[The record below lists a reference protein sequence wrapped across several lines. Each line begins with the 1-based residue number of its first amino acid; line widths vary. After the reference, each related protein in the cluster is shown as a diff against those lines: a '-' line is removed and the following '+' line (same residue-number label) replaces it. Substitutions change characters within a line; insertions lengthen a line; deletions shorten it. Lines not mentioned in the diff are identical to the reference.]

1 MYWLLQES
9 KLVGDFKKKKKG
21 SVYVADGF
29 RIII

>member
-9 KLVGDFKKKKKG
+9 KLVGDLKKKKG